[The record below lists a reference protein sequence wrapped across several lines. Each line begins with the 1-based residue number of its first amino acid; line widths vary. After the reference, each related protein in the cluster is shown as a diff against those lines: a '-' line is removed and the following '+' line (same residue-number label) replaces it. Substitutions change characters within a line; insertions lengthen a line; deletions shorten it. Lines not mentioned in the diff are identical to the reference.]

1 MGSVVITIEITMRN
15 PTCST
20 QVSSTL
26 LEEEARRWFLVS
38 ELNEH
43 ENSVPSERGMFE
55 WGTTASQI
63 LTVSKNAI
71 TTHMYE
77 NL

>member
-1 MGSVVITIEITMRN
+1 MVIIIEITVGN

-38 ELNEH
+38 ELNGH
-43 ENSVPSERGMFE
+43 ESKVPSERGKFE
-55 WGTTASQI
+55 WGATSQI
-63 LTVSKNAI
+63 LTVSNKSI
-71 TTHMYE
+71 HMYE
-77 NL
+77 SF

>member
-1 MGSVVITIEITMRN
+1 MVIIIEITVGN

-38 ELNEH
+38 ELNGH
-43 ENSVPSERGMFE
+43 ESKVPSERGTFE
-55 WGTTASQI
+55 WGAAPLQI
-63 LTVSKNAI
+63 LTVSQQV
-71 TTHMYE
+71 HSYV
-77 NL
+77 